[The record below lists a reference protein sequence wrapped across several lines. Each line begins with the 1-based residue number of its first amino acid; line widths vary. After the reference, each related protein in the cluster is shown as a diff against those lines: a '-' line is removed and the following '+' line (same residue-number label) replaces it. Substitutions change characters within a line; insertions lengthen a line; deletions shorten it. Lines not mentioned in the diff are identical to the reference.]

1 MYMELFVK
9 EETLEKRSL
18 KEKVIRGVLAL
29 QHLIA
34 MFGATVLVPML
45 TGLDPSVALFT
56 AGAGTLI
63 FHICTK
69 GKVPVFLGSS
79 FAFIS
84 VINAVKADYGD
95 LRYAQGGMLVAGL
108 LFVVASFV
116 IKKIGVDKVKRILP
130 AQVVGPMIMVI
141 GLNLIPTAIGMAQK
155 GVLLAAITLGT
166 ALIVRFLGRGFTRQ
180 ISILIAVGV
189 GYILALIMGYVD
201 TNAIGEAAFF
211 ATPNFTLPKF
221 NIGAIMIIA
230 PVVLAVFMEHVGDIT
245 TNGTVVGKNFIENP
259 GLNRTFLGDGLATI
273 MASFLGGPANTTYG
287 ENTGVLAV
295 TKNYDPSILRITALF
310 AIGLSFISKFGVAIR
325 TIPEPVMG
333 GISIMLFSMI
343 TIVGPKTIKS
353 EKVKMNLKNII
364 VMGSI
369 IFVGL
374 IAPYLNP
381 MLQENFGFIVGIN
394 ITDTVSISGLSLAA
408 IVGVVMNLI
417 LNGINKK

>member
-1 MYMELFVK
+1 MELFVK

-408 IVGVVMNLI
+408 IVGVVMNLV